1 MTKFILKKRQSPLIH
16 QTSFI
21 SREQIQ
27 KGCDFFKIII
37 KKHLSLNSKSTVD
50 FTTLYGKCQIII
62 FDTTILCCWIWSL
75 PECRIL
81 CIFLS
86 ALQKNQT
93 TFFCV
98 FQKQIHNIS
107 TKLCKTS
114 YSALLPS
121 LNWRWKDNDGFLG
134 AEGRTNQR
142 NLLTTFLANH
152 VLMSGLCPDYDD
164 WRMAGSISI
173 ISRAQIIRP
182 NRKNSPRSLNVV
194 KSGLLPLYFWW

>member
-1 MTKFILKKRQSPLIH
+1 MTSRHCMASVKLLYLTQQYYVVGFDHCLNVEFCVFFCLHYKR
-16 QTSFI
+16 
-21 SREQIQ
+21 
-27 KGCDFFKIII
+27 I
-37 KKHLSLNSKSTVD
+37 KQH
-50 FTTLYGKCQIII
+50 
-62 FDTTILCCWIWSL
+62 
-75 PECRIL
+75 
-81 CIFLS
+81 
-86 ALQKNQT
+86 
-93 TFFCV
+93 FFCV
-98 FQKQIHNIS
+98 FQKQIHNIP

-134 AEGRTNQR
+134 AEGRTSQR